1 MVGKL
6 VDYGLEHWVRLS
18 LPSPCPR
25 VPQTD
30 PLLRASQGADQ
41 VGVNHVRR
49 FVCESLSFTHRY
61 VPVGLLERFPVALN
75 ERAFPYRGR
84 DELEVCFRARFQR
97 GSDVAHAS
105 RTMTDTSFVGSSC

>member
-6 VDYGLEHWVRLS
+6 VDYGLEHWVSCPFPSSSPPLS
-18 LPSPCPR
+18 LTRSR
-25 VPQTD
+25 Q
-30 PLLRASQGADQ
+30 QGSDQ

-61 VPVGLLERFPVALN
+61 IPVGLLERFPVQLN

-84 DELEVCFRARFQR
+84 DELEV
-97 GSDVAHAS
+97 
-105 RTMTDTSFVGSSC
+105 SCKALALAKALY